1 LAVAPASGLIDS
13 AAVEAAIIAGRQLI
27 QFLGLGIE
35 FRGNERPSLKSKTCY
50 ERYKKGDDYYTAEV
64 KVVNVGGGFT
74 EMADSTEKE
83 KRTLAEFLHG
93 ASKATAHLTEGSG
106 HTLNEND
113 GRFFTESQLNPNDS

>member
-93 ASKATAHLTEGSG
+93 ASKAGLSG
-106 HTLNEND
+106 RACSTTV
-113 GRFFTESQLNPNDS
+113 FFPLISTTSVQAMPCS